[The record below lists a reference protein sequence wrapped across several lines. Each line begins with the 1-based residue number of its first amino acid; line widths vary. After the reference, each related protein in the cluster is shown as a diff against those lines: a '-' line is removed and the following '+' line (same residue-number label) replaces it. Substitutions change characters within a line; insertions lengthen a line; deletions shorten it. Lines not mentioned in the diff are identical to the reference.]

1 MGEIVNGNNLDKN
14 HSQKTRVKSTKFD
27 IVEPLRGTYRFGE
40 YGIAGCYTGIQG
52 DKVKYRISSDVDSYT
67 LKAPL
72 KQPIYMQKDIFQV
85 PRMAILPKN
94 WDKIKINPS
103 IGDDIDAQEYGTSL
117 EADYFNVLIRNT
129 ETGINTAL
137 EGTGQG
143 APANVYYD
151 TISTIMRG
159 FILREMMLSNG
170 SLLNALGA
178 HTAELWHAYDMTE
191 FNKINIDQYNE
202 IFFELF
208 RTAVGSENDIWEVKK
223 YGASVNT
230 FVRMG
235 KSKMINANGV
245 AKSITYK
252 EFIQNLR
259 DGDFYEIKKIY
270 SGYSGSGANK
280 ISIEKTTA
288 NLYNYIRAIK
298 NRIDG
303 YKYEFSGL
311 VNPLDLAKLWS
322 YQLICAEFYT
332 NDKVDYIYN
341 AELYRQYIGNLVYN
355 GYQNRYDTFEYNGI
369 TTEVDY
375 LSAHYF
381 KEMTAPGQGVIYD
394 VHLYSYFTSI
404 FKYNRS
410 LRFKDYFTGARTR
423 PIAIDTTGATT
434 VEAGENV
441 EVINIVKGI
450 QAQRFLNV
458 VNKIPRDIRGYTRGI
473 FGTNVAPDWH
483 NPLML
488 GKTRDIIYGTQT
500 ENTGEAQVTEKVS
513 RTATLT
519 NNGGKY
525 QFEFN
530 LDRDSIIMCIVW
542 FDIERSYTR
551 GIKRDFM
558 WVDRFDMFDPYMQY
572 TGDQVINKEELIA
585 GYSGTFGYQGAYAE
599 LKQSYG
605 NAFGGFINSLP
616 GWIFTDQ
623 YTEDDENNELR
634 YNTEIGPDFIR
645 SKSTELD
652 PFYINL
658 TGKTLESYFHFIIEN
673 TNYFSASR
681 KMAYNPQI
689 LG

>member
-52 DKVKYRISSDVDSYT
+52 DKVKYRISSNVDSYT

-103 IGDDIDAQEYGTSL
+103 IGDDIDASEYGTSL
-117 EADYFNVLIRNT
+117 KPEVFNETIQILNT
-129 ETGINTAL
+129 NIEEYSSFTI
-137 EGTGQG
+137 Q
-143 APANVYYD
+143 D
-151 TISTIMRG
+151 TYNNIVAKLMPLLRAI
-159 FILREMMLSNG
+159 ILREMMLSNG
-170 SLLNALGA
+170 SLINALGA
-178 HTAELWHAYDMTE
+178 HTAELWHAYRISDYK
-191 FNKINIDQYNE
+191 KISIDQYNE
-202 IFFELF
+202 GLFE
-208 RTAVGSENDIWEVKK
+208 VIKNGGGSSNDIWEVRKE
-223 YGASVNT
+223 GNTNNT
-230 FVRMG
+230 FVRFG
-235 KSKMINANGV
+235 TEKMVNANGV
-245 AKSITYK
+245 AKSITFK
-252 EFIQNLR
+252 EFLQNLR
-259 DGDFYEIKKIY
+259 DGDYYYLVKIY
-270 SGYSGSGANK
+270 RGYSGEGKEK
-280 ISIEKTTA
+280 ISAQITDSALRAYVDSINNYVNVNHKIEYL
-288 NLYNYIRAIK
+288 N
-298 NRIDG
+298 
-303 YKYEFSGL
+303 L
-311 VNPLDLAKLWS
+311 VNPIDLAKLWS

-332 NDKVDYIYN
+332 NDKVDYVYN
-341 AELYRQYIGNLVYN
+341 AELYRQFISNEINLVL
-355 GYQNRYDTFEYNGI
+355 GGYDTFGYNGI
-369 TTEVDY
+369 NTEIDY
-375 LSAHYF
+375 LSAYYF
-381 KEMTAPGQGVIYD
+381 RKLKEFYEIGIVTDLHSYT
-394 VHLYSYFTSI
+394 YFTSL

-410 LRFKDYFTGARTR
+410 LRYKDYFTGSRTR

-434 VEAGENV
+434 VEAGDNV

-525 QFEFN
+525 QFEFD

-572 TGDQVINKEELIA
+572 TGDQVVNKEELIA
-585 GYSGTFGYQGAYAE
+585 GYNGTFGYQGAYAE

-605 NAFGGFINSLP
+605 NAFGGFIEDLP

-645 SKSTELD
+645 SKATELD
-652 PFYINL
+652 PFYISL
-658 TGKTLESYFHFIIEN
+658 TGIALSKYFHFIVEN